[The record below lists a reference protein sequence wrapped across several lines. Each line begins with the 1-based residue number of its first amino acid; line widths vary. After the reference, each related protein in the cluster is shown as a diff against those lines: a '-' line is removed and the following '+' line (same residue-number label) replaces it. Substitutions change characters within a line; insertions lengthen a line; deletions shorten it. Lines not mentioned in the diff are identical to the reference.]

1 MYTKSPVASTNSS
14 YGYTERA
21 STSSTMQFTVVP
33 YRWNASTREG
43 LYLRSVVCQPRLV
56 RVAALAG
63 FSSMSVSWSSR

>member
-1 MYTKSPVASTNSS
+1 
-14 YGYTERA
+14 
-21 STSSTMQFTVVP
+21 MQFTVVP